1 MDQPETGPNNVQRSG
16 AGPSSRRTISVNAT
30 SEVVCPPDIIQFVIT
45 VCSSKET
52 HEAAQT
58 SVKRRTDYIVQV
70 LRNNGIRDS
79 KNVKMLTDVSRGES
93 DFTVQSEVLV
103 EHSDMAKCE
112 VVRNLLIEKMDSS
125 IQFSL
130 ITCHYSPEIKEQKRW
145 VPILTGY
152 ATYLSYGTYWSA
164 LGTCTLCFLKFLLC
178 YALIPNTKP
187 IMLIIL
193 YLLCSQL
200 MQGLILD

>member
-1 MDQPETGPNNVQRSG
+1 MLTSLRTGAMDQPETGPNNVQRSG
-16 AGPSSRRTISVNAT
+16 ASLSSRRTISVHAT
-30 SEVVCPPDIIQFVIT
+30 SEVVCPPDIIQFAIT

-58 SVKRRTDYIVQV
+58 SVKRRTDYIMQV

-93 DFTVQSEVLV
+93 EFSVQSEVLV
-103 EHSDMAKCE
+103 EHSDLAKCE

-125 IQFSL
+125 IQFSP

-145 VPILTGY
+145 VLISGVLF
-152 ATYLSYGTYWSA
+152 
-164 LGTCTLCFLKFLLC
+164 FLF
-178 YALIPNTKP
+178 N
-187 IMLIIL
+187 MH
-193 YLLCSQL
+193 S
-200 MQGLILD
+200 

>member
-1 MDQPETGPNNVQRSG
+1 MLTSLRTGTMDQPETGPKNVQRSG
-16 AGPSSRRTISVNAT
+16 ASLSSRRTISVHAT
-30 SEVVCPPDIIQFVIT
+30 SEVVCPPDIIQFAIT

-58 SVKRRTDYIVQV
+58 SVKRRTDYIMQV

-93 DFTVQSEVLV
+93 EVLV
-103 EHSDMAKCE
+103 EHSDLAKCE

-125 IQFSL
+125 IQFSP

-145 VPILTGY
+145 VLISGVLF
-152 ATYLSYGTYWSA
+152 
-164 LGTCTLCFLKFLLC
+164 FLF
-178 YALIPNTKP
+178 N
-187 IMLIIL
+187 MH
-193 YLLCSQL
+193 S
-200 MQGLILD
+200 